1 MSEPPPTPAAYEY
14 AGSHEH
20 PVNRVL
26 HAIGIPIIACGG
38 IAAILGPRVVGVSR
52 RMALTGVAGGWI
64 LPFVGH
70 AIEGNRPAILG
81 NPKAALDALRWW
93 RRGAGRFAR
102 RMLPVALHP
111 PNDVAQR

>member
-1 MSEPPPTPAAYEY
+1 MSETPPTPAAYEY

-52 RMALTGVAGGWI
+52 RNPDAG
-64 LPFVGH
+64 
-70 AIEGNRPAILG
+70 
-81 NPKAALDALRWW
+81 
-93 RRGAGRFAR
+93 RRG
-102 RMLPVALHP
+102 
-111 PNDVAQR
+111 